1 MEYREITADTFG
13 SLLPIARQFETEIG
27 SPVIRI
33 DPDVFV
39 ATWRRFLDVGVG
51 LVVAALDPAPV
62 GVLCGFVVPDDLNG
76 EPVAQEK
83 WWYVAPSHRRGG
95 VGAHLAA
102 TFERLAIARGVKR
115 ISLGS
120 IGHLPAVDSLL
131 RHMGYSP
138 FETHYFKVIA

>member
-1 MEYREITADTFG
+1 MEITKITADTFET
-13 SLLPIARQFETEIG
+13 LLPLAREFEAEIG

-33 DPDVFV
+33 DPPVFV
-39 ATWRRFLDVGVG
+39 ETWSRFIAAGVG
-51 LVVAALDPAPV
+51 LVVAAVDPEPV

-83 WWYVAPSHRRGG
+83 WWYVTPTYRGSG
-95 VGAHLAA
+95 VGAKLAT
-102 TFERLAIARGVKR
+102 TFERLALARGAKR

-120 IGHLPAVDSLL
+120 IGHLPAVDAVL
-131 RHMGYSP
+131 RHLGYSP